1 MENKIELKV
10 NDQVIALNPF
20 VKKILS
26 GVVLGAVQSLDKIP
40 QPWSRIEITLQAEK
54 KKGGRLKRHEIL
66 TNDRRKMQRLQHLH
80 ERVFAALL

>member
-40 QPWSRIEITLQAEK
+40 RPWTRIEITLQAEK
-54 KKGGRLKRHEIL
+54 K
-66 TNDRRKMQRLQHLH
+66 
-80 ERVFAALL
+80 

>member
-20 VKKILS
+20 VKKFLS

-40 QPWSRIEITLQAEK
+40 QPWAKIEITLQAEIK
-54 KKGGRLKRHEIL
+54 
-66 TNDRRKMQRLQHLH
+66 
-80 ERVFAALL
+80 